1 MRTFTT
7 VLDKLVGSSAGIGV
21 EVKQDPTHG
30 TLAIINV
37 ESKPAERE
45 AIEAKIAEAMKAY
58 TMRHRIDW
66 RHA

>member
-1 MRTFTT
+1 M
-7 VLDKLVGSSAGIGV
+7 LDRLVGSTAGIGV

-37 ESKPAERE
+37 ESKLAERQ
-45 AIEAKIAEAMKAY
+45 AIEAKISDAMKAY
-58 TMRHRIDW
+58 TTRHRIDW